1 MNEIW
6 CPLCNGNILG
16 VFVAGS
22 PCLVTLLQI
31 KARFFLLVDLHEKN
45 FRSRVQRTKKSK

>member
-6 CPLCNGNILG
+6 CPPCNGNILR
-16 VFVAGS
+16 VFLAGS

-31 KARFFLLVDLHEKN
+31 KARFFLLVDLQEI
-45 FRSRVQRTKKSK
+45 FFQI